1 MHTVFPI
8 VPSQDDLAVP
18 QKGGDYSKHKHL
30 NSAAL
35 PGWRGAWLVYL
46 IICSKRR
53 QTMHGRL
60 RLVALIAALV
70 LVSAI
75 FGAAG
80 ASADSAA
87 HVRWD
92 IIHFSPPGTVSPGGV
107 AFAVAPSNLK
117 IELTGSG
124 TFVAPA
130 SGGTSGAVTGGGTW
144 ETFDSAGV
152 STGSGTYR
160 VTKLADWE
168 FANFQ
173 TPGLTD
179 LIGDTNERANGNA
192 VLRIEYSDGSQ
203 GTLGIGCHGPGAPDG
218 IVEGVI
224 ATKGYVTYWA
234 AQPPA
239 PDVDANRT
247 IFHVER

>member
-1 MHTVFPI
+1 MNTKRKLRSLSLVI
-8 VPSQDDLAVP
+8 VLALFLL
-18 QKGGDYSKHKHL
+18 G
-30 NSAAL
+30 SA
-35 PGWRGAWLVYL
+35 
-46 IICSKRR
+46 
-53 QTMHGRL
+53 TT
-60 RLVALIAALV
+60 
-70 LVSAI
+70 
-75 FGAAG
+75 G
-80 ASADSAA
+80 ASANGAD

-92 IIHFSPPGTVSPGGV
+92 IISLSFADGTPVLSAGGV
-107 AFAVAPSNLK
+107 AFADAPNNLTIK
-117 IELTGSG
+117 LTGSG

-144 ETFDSAGV
+144 ETFANGV
-152 STGSGTYR
+152 STGSGTYE

-173 TPGLTD
+173 APGLID

-192 VLRIEYSDGSQ
+192 VLVIEYSDGSR

-224 ATKGYVTYWA
+224 ATKGYVTYWF

-247 IFHVER
+247 LFHVRQ